1 MRRLKRFSQFILI
14 FSQRKEAKMRKPIL
28 LVAGAVITALIAT
41 SVVGSLHNK
50 KATTEGVD
58 TPSVKGQTAS
68 AVCPND
74 RYAVVEKTSSTG
86 SYVEGGIVVKDG
98 DAKKALT
105 DFISERAMGYPAWIA
120 MATKTLVDPSTNVAQ
135 KQKNFTTECGGK
147 KYLSPEGQEALRA
160 LNAVAK
166 GAEVSTLT
174 TAEGTWTSGLGSDG
188 SVIGAKGADDGK
200 EAMKIAS
207 ANGHVGEMTLACANW
222 HTTEGAVPTG
232 TLPRVPVEPATPPA
246 PPQTP
251 PNHGSDVKVASPW
264 NGGATRSVDNGRSGY
279 QAAPAAKTPQ
289 VVTNGSGAQ
298 APLPAASAGGVA
310 HGTTGGANYGGAS
323 QPRPSNAPTA
333 NPAGEVKPPA
343 GMEGM

>member
-1 MRRLKRFSQFILI
+1 MRR
-14 FSQRKEAKMRKPIL
+14 PIL

-86 SYVEGGIVVKDG
+86 SYVEGGITGTNG
-98 DAKKALT
+98 DPKKALVE
-105 DFISERAMGYPAWIA
+105 FIDQRAAGYPSWIA
-120 MATKTLVDPSTNVAQ
+120 MAVKTLVDPSTDVKQ
-135 KQKNFTTECGGK
+135 KQKDFVTQCGDK
-147 KYLSPEGQEALRA
+147 KYLSLEGQKALET
-160 LNAVAK
+160 LSAVAK

-174 TAEGTWTSGLGSDG
+174 TAEGTWTSGLSTADG

-200 EAMKIAS
+200 EAIRIAS
-207 ANGHVGEMTLACANW
+207 ANNRVGEMTLACANW
-222 HTTEGAVPTG
+222 HTVEGALPKG
-232 TLPRVPVEPATPPA
+232 DLPRVPESPATPPVT
-246 PPQTP
+246 PTP
-251 PNHGSDVKVASPW
+251 PNHGGDVKVASPW
-264 NGGATRSVDNGRSGY
+264 NGEATHSVDNGRMGH
-279 QAAPAAKTPQ
+279 QAQPAAKTPQ
-289 VVTNGSGAQ
+289 VVANGSGAQ

-333 NPAGEVKPPA
+333 TPAGEVKPPA

>member
-1 MRRLKRFSQFILI
+1 
-14 FSQRKEAKMRKPIL
+14 MRKPIL

-58 TPSVKGQTAS
+58 TPSTKGQVVSNT
-68 AVCPND
+68 CPDN

-86 SYVEGGIVVKDG
+86 SYVEGGITITNG
-98 DAKKALT
+98 DPKKALL
-105 DFISERAMGYPAWIA
+105 DFIEQRAHGYPAWIA
-120 MATKTLVDPSTNVAQ
+120 MAVKTLVDPSTDVAQ
-135 KQKNFTTECGGK
+135 KQKSFTTECGGK
-147 KYLSPEGQEALRA
+147 KYLSLEGQKALETLGA
-160 LNAVAK
+160 IVK

-188 SVIGAKGADDGK
+188 SVIGAKGADDDK
-200 EAMKIAS
+200 EAIRIAS
-207 ANGHVGEMTLACANW
+207 ANNRVGEMTLACANW
-222 HTTEGAVPTG
+222 HTVEGALPKG
-232 TLPRVPVEPATPPA
+232 DLPRVPESPATPPVT
-246 PPQTP
+246 PTP

-264 NGGATRSVDNGRSGY
+264 NGGAAHSVDNGRMGH
-279 QAAPAAKTPQ
+279 QAQPAAKTPQ
-289 VVTNGSGAQ
+289 VVAGGSGAQ
-298 APLPAASAGGVA
+298 APLPAASAGGTI
-310 HGTTGGANYGGAS
+310 HGAAGGANYGGA

>member
-1 MRRLKRFSQFILI
+1 MRR
-14 FSQRKEAKMRKPIL
+14 PIL
-28 LVAGAVITALIAT
+28 LVATGAVTTALVVT

-50 KATTEGVD
+50 KVTEGSGAN
-58 TPSVKGQTAS
+58 TPAPQGQVVSNT
-68 AVCPND
+68 CPSD

-98 DAKKALT
+98 DPKKALVE
-105 DFISERAMGYPAWIA
+105 FIDQRATGYPSWVA
-120 MATKTLVDPSTNVAQ
+120 MATKTLVDPSTDVNQ
-135 KQKNFTTECGGK
+135 KQKTFTTECGGK
-147 KYLSPEGQEALRA
+147 KYLSPEGQEALRT
-160 LNAVAK
+160 LGAVVK

-174 TAEGTWTSGLGSDG
+174 TAENTWTSGLGEDG
-188 SVIGAKGADDGK
+188 KVVGALGVDDGK
-200 EAMKIAS
+200 EAMRIAS
-207 ANGHVGEMTLACANW
+207 ANGRAGEMTLACANW

-232 TLPRVPVEPATPPA
+232 TLPRVPVEPATPPT

-264 NGGATRSVDNGRSGY
+264 NGGATHSVDNGRMGH
-279 QAAPAAKTPQ
+279 QATPAAKTPQ
-289 VVTNGSGAQ
+289 VVAGGSGAQ

>member
-1 MRRLKRFSQFILI
+1 
-14 FSQRKEAKMRKPIL
+14 MRKPAL
-28 LVAGAVITALIAT
+28 LVAGAVITALVAT

-86 SYVEGGIVVKDG
+86 SYVEGGITVTGG
-98 DAKKALT
+98 DAKKALV
-105 DFISERAMGYPAWIA
+105 DFISERAAGYPSWVA
-120 MATKTLVDPSTNVAQ
+120 MAYKTLVDPSTDVLKKQKEFVAQ
-135 KQKNFTTECGGK
+135 CGGK
-147 KYLSPEGQEALRA
+147 SYLSSEGQEALRT
-160 LNAVAK
+160 LSAVAK

-188 SVIGAKGADDGK
+188 SVIGAKGADDNK
-200 EAMKIAS
+200 EAMRIAS
-207 ANGHVGEMTLACANW
+207 ANGKTGEMTLACANW

-232 TLPRVPVEPATPPA
+232 TLPRVPETPTTPPVS
-246 PPQTP
+246 PTP
-251 PNHGSDVKVASPW
+251 PHNGGDVKVASPW
-264 NGGATRSVDNGRSGY
+264 NGGVTHSVDNGRMGH
-279 QAAPAAKTPQ
+279 QATPAAKTPQ
-289 VVTNGSGAQ
+289 VVANGSGAS
-298 APLPAASAGGVA
+298 APLPAASAGGTVKGA
-310 HGTTGGANYGGAS
+310 TGGANYGGAS

-333 NPAGEVKPPA
+333 APAGEVKPPA